1 MLKRFIP
8 FLLGVVF
15 LSGCSTEGDLEALNS
30 GRTDVKALQERFRES
45 ILSTYVDD
53 TKDELII
60 AEAVSPNNA
69 NFQEAEVT
77 PELKAWRADLQED
90 WKEIKNNQLDVMC
103 ELFYEGLVDEAA
115 RFADVFEYARN
126 QLASQGTQVYSIRNI
141 RMRED
146 NRETIQFPT
155 EQVSS
160 SLFVCSARIVLKL
173 TNGTYSQPLDST
185 LAWNYYLAGKE
196 RKFTFTFKLKS

>member
-15 LSGCSTEGDLEALNS
+15 LSGCSTESDLEALNS
-30 GRTDVKALQERFRES
+30 GRTDVKALQERFRDS

-77 PELKAWRADLQED
+77 PELKAWRAELQED

>member
-30 GRTDVKALQERFRES
+30 GRTDVKVLQERFRDS
-45 ILSTYVDD
+45 ILSTYVDN

-60 AEAVSPNNA
+60 AEAVNPNNA

-77 PELKAWRADLQED
+77 PELKAWRAELQED
-90 WKEIKNNQLDVMC
+90 WKEIKNNQLDVIC
-103 ELFYEGLVDEAA
+103 ELFYEGLVDDAA

-126 QLASQGTQVYSIRNI
+126 QLASQGTEVYSITNI

>member
-30 GRTDVKALQERFRES
+30 GRTDVKVLQERFRDS
-45 ILSTYVDD
+45 ILSTYVDN

-60 AEAVSPNNA
+60 AEAVNPNNA

-77 PELKAWRADLQED
+77 PELKAWRAELQED
-90 WKEIKNNQLDVMC
+90 WKEIKKNQLDVIC
-103 ELFYEGLVDEAA
+103 ELFYEGLVDDAA

-126 QLASQGTQVYSIRNI
+126 QLASQGTEVYSITNI

>member
-15 LSGCSTEGDLEALNS
+15 LSGCSTESDLEALNS
-30 GRTDVKALQERFRES
+30 GRTDVKALQERFRDS
-45 ILSTYVDD
+45 ILSTYVDN

-60 AEAVSPNNA
+60 AEAVNPNNA

-77 PELKAWRADLQED
+77 PELKAWRAELQED
-90 WKEIKNNQLDVMC
+90 WKEIQSNQLDLIC

-115 RFADVFEYARN
+115 RFADVFQSTRS
-126 QLASQGTQVYSIRNI
+126 QLANQGTQVYSISSI

-146 NRETIQFPT
+146 NRKTIQFPT

-160 SLFVCSARIVLKL
+160 SLFVCSARIVLKF
-173 TNGTYSQPLDST
+173 TNGTYSQPADST

>member
-1 MLKRFIP
+1 MYKKIIILFFI
-8 FLLGVVF
+8 VV
-15 LSGCSTEGDLEALNS
+15 LCSGCSSDRNLTAFNS
-30 GRTDVKALQERFRES
+30 GRTDVQLLQERFRDS
-45 ILSTYVDD
+45 ILSAYVDN

-69 NFQEAEVT
+69 NYQEAEVT
-77 PELKAWRADLQED
+77 PELKAWRAELQED
-90 WKEIKNNQLDVMC
+90 WKELQNNQLDVMC

-115 RFADVFEYARN
+115 RFANIFEYARG
-126 QLASQGTQVYSIRNI
+126 QLESQGTEVYSVNNI

-155 EQVSS
+155 EQASS
-160 SLFVCSARIVLKL
+160 SLFVCSARVVLKL

-185 LAWNYYLAGKE
+185 LAWNYYLAGGQ
-196 RKFTFTFKLKS
+196 RKFTITFKLKS

>member
-15 LSGCSTEGDLEALNS
+15 LSGCSTESDLEALNS
-30 GRTDVKALQERFRES
+30 GRTDVKALQERVRDS
-45 ILSTYVDD
+45 ILSTYVDN

-60 AEAVSPNNA
+60 AEAVNPNNA

-77 PELKAWRADLQED
+77 PELKAWRAELQED
-90 WKEIKNNQLDVMC
+90 WKEIQSNQLDLIC

-115 RFADVFEYARN
+115 RFADVFQSTRS
-126 QLASQGTQVYSIRNI
+126 QLANQGTQVYSISSI

-146 NRETIQFPT
+146 NRKTIQFPT
-155 EQVSS
+155 ASV
-160 SLFVCSARIVLKL
+160 
-173 TNGTYSQPLDST
+173 
-185 LAWNYYLAGKE
+185 
-196 RKFTFTFKLKS
+196 

>member
-8 FLLGVVF
+8 FLLGVVL

-30 GRTDVKALQERFRES
+30 GRTDVKVLQERFRDS
-45 ILSTYVDD
+45 ILSTYVDN

-60 AEAVSPNNA
+60 AEAVNPNNA

-77 PELKAWRADLQED
+77 PELKAWRAELQED
-90 WKEIKNNQLDVMC
+90 WKEIKNNQLDVIC
-103 ELFYEGLVDEAA
+103 ELFYEGLVDDAA

-126 QLASQGTQVYSIRNI
+126 QLASQGTEVYSITNI

>member
-77 PELKAWRADLQED
+77 PELKAWRAELQED

>member
-30 GRTDVKALQERFRES
+30 GRTDVKALQERFRDS

-77 PELKAWRADLQED
+77 PELKAWRAELQED